1 MRAELYRPDA
11 PEEVVAV
18 ATWDGSAAHL
28 EPGPDA
34 PGGLG
39 AILRPT
45 PLVIDDPSLRA
56 QGTHGEVLLEP
67 GSLPWFRAA
76 LQTRTEALGLAVR
89 FVPGVREGGWDPAAL
104 FRTFE
109 QQVDRLTSQA

>member
-18 ATWDGSAAHL
+18 ATWKDSSADL
-28 EPGPDA
+28 EAGPDA
-34 PGGLG
+34 PEGLG

-56 QGTHGEVLLEP
+56 QGTHGEILLEP

-89 FVPGVREGGWDPAAL
+89 FVPGVREGGWDPAGL
-104 FRTFE
+104 SRTFE
-109 QQVDRLTSQA
+109 QQVERLTARA

>member
-1 MRAELYRPDA
+1 VRAELYRPDA

-18 ATWDGSAAHL
+18 ATWNGSTAGL
-28 EPGPDA
+28 EAGPDA
-34 PGGLG
+34 PEGTGV
-39 AILRPT
+39 ILRPT

-56 QGTHGEVLLEP
+56 QGTHGEILLEP

-89 FVPGVREGGWDPAAL
+89 FVPGVREGGWDPAGL
-104 FRTFE
+104 SGTFE
-109 QQVDRLTSQA
+109 ERVDRLTSQV

>member
-34 PGGLG
+34 PEGLG

-56 QGTHGEVLLEP
+56 QGTRGEVLLEP

-76 LQTRTEALGLAVR
+76 LQTRSEALGLAVR
-89 FVPGVREGGWDPAAL
+89 FVPGVREGGWDPAGTSG
-104 FRTFE
+104 TFE
-109 QQVDRLTSQA
+109 EQVGRLTSRV